1 MNARISIALVG
12 CLSWQAALAQQPDDT
27 NVALSDET
35 DSAEPTASDRDPE
48 DVAAQGPTTPTVL
61 HAPPPTAVAGQPL
74 VIRADI
80 DGDWMLAELALR
92 YRPVGDAWQTAP
104 FERSREGDWTAS
116 IPAEAVHSAGLDYFI
131 ESRGRDDIV
140 RRHFA
145 SVEQPHPVRVEGM
158 AEADTQ
164 REQLARYDGH
174 RAQFRL
180 DGTFAAYGAVPRGP
194 EDDTTDRYSDRYWLT
209 EATFTYRPL
218 TLLHDFRFGV
228 GVMRAEWPTVDER
241 SVSAAPEPGINYG
254 FGEVNFEL
262 HRWFSLGGRLI
273 LGATDK
279 GFTAGVGGVGRVGDI
294 AGTHL
299 AASYETVGDVGS
311 RADLRFHWTTVPRVP
326 MAIGIEFT
334 DWPATDSADAANL
347 SYDVGVELDDAWTVT
362 ARIGTANRAR
372 SVEGGWQAGLG
383 VRWDL

>member
-1 MNARISIALVG
+1 MHARISIALVW
-12 CLSWQAALAQQPDDT
+12 CLSWQAALAQQPDGSES
-27 NVALSDET
+27 NIPDET
-35 DSAEPTASDRDPE
+35 NSAEPTPNDTDAGE
-48 DVAAQGPTTPTVL
+48 ATAQGPTTPTVL
-61 HAPPPTAVAGQPL
+61 HAPPPTAAAGRPL
-74 VIRADI
+74 VIRADVE
-80 DGDWMLAELALR
+80 GDWLIAELALR
-92 YRPVGDAWQTAP
+92 YRPVGGAWQTVA
-104 FERSREGDWTAS
+104 FERSRKGDWTVS
-116 IPAEAVHSAGLDYFI
+116 IPGDAVHSAGLDYFI
-131 ESRGRDDIV
+131 ESRGRDDVV
-140 RRHFA
+140 RQHFA

-164 REQLARYDGH
+164 RDQLARYDGH

-180 DGTFAAYGAVPRGP
+180 DGTFAAYGAAPDGG
-194 EDDTTDRYSDRYWLT
+194 EGDITDRYSDRYWLA

-218 TLLHDFRFGV
+218 TVLHDFRFGV
-228 GVMRAEWPTVDER
+228 GVMRAEWPTIDEQ

-262 HRWFSLGGRLI
+262 HRWFSVGGRLI

-279 GFTAGVGGVGRVGDI
+279 GFTAGVGGVGRVGDM
-294 AGTHL
+294 AGTHF
-299 AASYETVGDVGS
+299 AASYEGVGDVGS

-334 DWPATDSADAANL
+334 DWPATQSADAANL
-347 SYDVGVELDDAWTVT
+347 SYDIGVELDDAWTVT

-383 VRWDL
+383 ARWDL